1 MRQHPH
7 NTRRP
12 HAATAPSRGFTLVE
26 LLVVIV
32 VLGILAAIAVPVL
45 LSQADKASDTAVKAD
60 VANAAK
66 LLQVAE
72 ANGEPLPAEITAGE
86 SVDLGSAGTFTP
98 TQTLTVSGSGET
110 LCVEG
115 TSESGRVFS
124 ADLDQGVRNYD
135 CDGNEDGWEPIQAT
149 GGDNVYDI
157 TQDGV
162 TYRVHEYTTVGGSA
176 FTVTDLGST
185 GEVEYLVV
193 GGGGGGGAGYL
204 GNGGGGAGGYVPGD
218 LTLTE
223 TGSLTVQV
231 GAGGAGGDG
240 TGDSA
245 AQSGS
250 NGTLST
256 LGDITAYG
264 GGGGSGPWGSLGK
277 AGASSGGAGY
287 NGYAYRPR
295 TMSTHPGQGNAGGA
309 NLCSNSGGGGGG
321 AGGPGTPSTYNAYSR
336 TYTDP
341 NGDLQTV
348 SAPAG
353 PTALDATS
361 CLTPR
366 NDPQYR
372 RTTID
377 SPDTPVRIF
386 GFVTG
391 PAGAAGPGIV
401 NDITGS
407 NIEYA
412 HGGETRLN
420 ETVPANTGNGGH
432 GIYGLIRDGVFRDV
446 SFNTSLAKSGADG
459 TVIIRYPLTFPN

>member
-1 MRQHPH
+1 VEGEPGSQA
-7 NTRRP
+7 RP
-12 HAATAPSRGFTLVE
+12 ALGFTLVE

-32 VLGILAAIAVPVL
+32 VIGILAAIAVPVL
-45 LSQADKASDTAVKAD
+45 MSQADKASDTAVKSD

-72 ANGEPLPAEITAGE
+72 ANGETLPSEITAGE
-86 SVDLGSAGTFTP
+86 SVDLGSAGTFTS
-98 TQTLTVSGSGET
+98 TQTLTVTGSGET

-115 TSESGRVFS
+115 TSDSGRVFS
-124 ADLDQGVRNYD
+124 ADLDEGVRNYD
-135 CDGNEDGWEPIQAT
+135 CDGYEEGWVPIQAT

-185 GEVEYLVV
+185 GGVEYLVV

-240 TGDSA
+240 TGDAA
-245 AQSGS
+245 AQSGAS
-250 NGTLST
+250 GTSSI

-264 GGGGSGPWGSLGK
+264 GGGGGAGWGADGQP
-277 AGASSGGAGY
+277 GASSGGAGY
-287 NGYAYRPR
+287 RTYGYRAR
-295 TMSTHPGQGNAGGA
+295 TLSAHPEQGNAGGA
-309 NLCSNSGGGGGG
+309 NLCSNDGGGGGG

-366 NDPQYR
+366 NDPRYR

-386 GFVTG
+386 GWVTG
-391 PAGAAGPGIV
+391 PGGKGGPGVV
-401 NDITGS
+401 NNITGDE
-407 NIEYA
+407 IEYA
-412 HGGETRLN
+412 RGGDPRSN
-420 ETVPANTGNGGH
+420 ATVPANTGH
-432 GIYGLIRDGVFRDV
+432 GAHSVYAL
-446 SFNTSLAKSGADG
+446 SPAQAKSGADG
-459 TVIIRYPLTFPN
+459 TVVIRYPLTFPN